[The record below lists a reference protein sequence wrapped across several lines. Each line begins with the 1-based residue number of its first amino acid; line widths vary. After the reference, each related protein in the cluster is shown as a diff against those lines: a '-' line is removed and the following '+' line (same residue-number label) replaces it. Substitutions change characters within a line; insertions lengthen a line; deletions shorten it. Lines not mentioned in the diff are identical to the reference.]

1 MDANNSPRQK
11 CRRFLTAMVVEVFND
26 TGPSYD
32 MLAGSLPRQVVLQ
45 FRETSRLKALDKI
58 HPYLLKTVD
67 NYRVSVKSL
76 FIFEIFEETLRS
88 IVRSPISTT
97 KPPLISGLTLRSVSF
112 CEEPIHATA
121 LYLGYHLKPFALT
134 IL

>member
-1 MDANNSPRQK
+1 
-11 CRRFLTAMVVEVFND
+11 MVVEIFED
-26 TGPSYD
+26 TGPLYD
-32 MLAGSLPRQVVLQ
+32 MFVGFFSRQIVLRLRQ
-45 FRETSRLKALDKI
+45 TTRLKALDRI
-58 HPYLLKTVD
+58 HPYFLRTVD

-112 CEEPIHATA
+112 REEPIHPTA
-121 LYLGYHLKPFALT
+121 LYLGYNLESFALA